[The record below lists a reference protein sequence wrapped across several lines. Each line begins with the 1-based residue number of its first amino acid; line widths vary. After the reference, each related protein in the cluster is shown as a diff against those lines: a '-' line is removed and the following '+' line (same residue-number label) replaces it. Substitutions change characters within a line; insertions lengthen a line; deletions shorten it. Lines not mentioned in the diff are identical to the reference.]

1 MAGEQPLHRGGW
13 ALLLAAIVL
22 GCTVPLLLEDVY
34 LRQPVMNPRYLD
46 TSLSIDERVDDLYGY
61 LTIAEKISF
70 LTQTSPPI
78 PRLPFP
84 GTDKGIPGFFAQ
96 NEALH
101 GVMAPWGM
109 TVFPMSV
116 ALGATFDPD
125 AIYTMGTFIS
135 DEARAAFN
143 RDGRVQAPNWPNW
156 HSHLVYY
163 SPTINMASDPRWGR
177 TPETYGEDPFLT
189 AELVTAYVKGMQG
202 TQRDG
207 MRDLDAPLKVATTPK
222 HFVANQEEG
231 WTTPEGIWRDRFNLV
246 AQIDEKWLREYFFPP
261 FEAAIVDGKAESI
274 MSAYNAIQ
282 VAGRDST
289 GIACTGNKWLLTD
302 VLRGEWG
309 FQGYVTSDCG
319 AIGTI
324 NGGHKNVRTAPEAVA
339 MAINAGLDMEC
350 GDAIA
355 KYGMAA
361 YDTGLIEP
369 AALERAVKANLRR
382 WFRLGLFDPAED
394 DPWRF
399 LAPSIIAND
408 THHALARELAEKSIV
423 LLKNSNASGA
433 AVLPLVAANISSI
446 VVSGPGADT
455 AKFGGYSGSPA
466 RPAISPMQ
474 GIQAWANANSISFT
488 HVPFTNDSNNAAE
501 VAAAAGADVSIIV
514 CGLGAETEEESRD
527 RLRYELPQYQL
538 DYLNAVLAA
547 NPNSIVLVNGGSA
560 IGMESWIDDAA
571 AVLMIWYPGEDGGTA
586 IANILS
592 GAVSPSGRLPMT
604 FYRSLSQ
611 LPRFDDYDMSNN
623 RTYMFLDSEPLFPFG
638 HGLSYTNFSYSGI
651 SLNMS
656 TASEGDTILVELDIT
671 NTGAV
676 DADEIVQ
683 IYVNKATSAYDKRAH
698 LQLKGFKRVTVANGA
713 TVHVAI
719 PIEASDFKI
728 WNPATSAWVLEPGAY
743 NIMAG
748 ASAKDI
754 RLSITLSIS

>member
-1 MAGEQPLHRGGW
+1 MPDERPMHRGGW
-13 ALLLAAIVL
+13 VFLLAVIVI
-22 GCTVPLLLEDVY
+22 GCTVPLLFEDAY
-34 LRQPVMNPRYLD
+34 LRRPVLNPRYLD
-46 TSLSIDERVDDLYGY
+46 TSLSIDERVDDLYSY
-61 LTIAEKISF
+61 LTISEKIAF

-101 GVMAPWGM
+101 GVMSPAGM
-109 TVFPMSV
+109 TVFPMSA

-125 AIYTMGTFIS
+125 AIYTMGVYIS

-143 RDGRVQAPNWPNW
+143 KDNRVQAPNWPYW

-189 AELVTAYVKGMQG
+189 AELVRAYVKGMQG
-202 TQRDG
+202 TPKDG
-207 MRDLDAPLKVATTPK
+207 TRDLDAPLKVVTTPK

-231 WTTPEGIWRDRFNLV
+231 WTTPEGIWRDRFNLAV
-246 AQIDEKWLREYFFPP
+246 KIDEKWLREYYFPP

-282 VAGRDST
+282 VTGRDST

-355 KYGMAA
+355 KHGMAA
-361 YDTGLIEP
+361 YDLGLIEP
-369 AALERAVKANLRR
+369 DALERAVKANLRR
-382 WFRLGLFDPAED
+382 WFRLGLFDPVEN
-394 DPWRF
+394 DPWRN
-399 LAPSIIAND
+399 LPPSIIAND

-423 LLKNSNASGA
+423 LLKNANASGA
-433 AVLPLVAANISSI
+433 AILPLNAANISSI
-446 VVSGPGADT
+446 AISGPGADD
-455 AKFGGYSGSPA
+455 AKFGGYSGWPA
-466 RPAISPMQ
+466 RPAISPKK
-474 GIQAWANANSISFT
+474 GIEAWANANGISFT

-501 VAAAAGADVSIIV
+501 VAAAAAADVSIIV

-527 RLRYELPQYQL
+527 RLRYELPLYQL

-560 IGMESWIDDAA
+560 IGMASWIDAAA

-611 LPRFDDYDMSNN
+611 LPRFDDYDLSKN
-623 RTYMFLDSEPLFPFG
+623 RTYMYLASDPLFPFG
-638 HGLSYTNFSYSGI
+638 HGLSYTNFTYSNLGI
-651 SLNMS
+651 NMT
-656 TASEGDTILVELDIT
+656 TARDGDTMLVELDVT
-671 NTGAV
+671 NIGTV
-676 DADEIVQ
+676 DADEVVQ
-683 IYVNKATSAYDKRAH
+683 IYVNNTASAYQNRAH
-698 LQLKGFKRVTVANGA
+698 LQLKGFKRATIPHGA
-713 TVHVAI
+713 TRHVAI
-719 PIEASDFKI
+719 PICAADLKI
-728 WNPATSAWVLEPGAY
+728 WNPATRSWVLEHGVY
-743 NIMAG
+743 TIMAG
-748 ASAKDI
+748 ASAKDL
-754 RLSITLSIS
+754 RLAITISIA